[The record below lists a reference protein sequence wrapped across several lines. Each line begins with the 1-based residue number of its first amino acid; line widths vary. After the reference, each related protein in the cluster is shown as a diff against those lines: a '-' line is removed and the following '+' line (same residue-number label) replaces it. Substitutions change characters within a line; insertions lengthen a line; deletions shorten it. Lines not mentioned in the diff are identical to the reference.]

1 MAHVKSGGSAKRTV
15 DVAGKRLGVKKFGGE
30 AVKPGDIII
39 RQRGTKTHPGVNT
52 GMGKDHTI
60 FSKVNGFV
68 AFRILTGHKR
78 GRKIVDVL
86 VEAPVKKEEVKATTS
101 KSTKTKTTKS
111 SKASAKK

>member
-60 FSKVNGFV
+60 FSKINGFV
-68 AFRILTGHKR
+68 SFRRLTGHKR
-78 GRKIVDVL
+78 GKNIVDVL
-86 VEAPVKKEEVKATTS
+86 LEVPAKKEEVKVS
-101 KSTKTKTTKS
+101 TTKS
-111 SKASAKK
+111 SAKAKTTKAPKSAK